1 MDKEIINKVL
11 ELAAYKK
18 QLESLREVLC
28 VNGAERITISND
40 KGLCRKFDIV
50 VMEKLKD
57 ALSKMEIELGAEFEK
72 L

>member
-28 VNGAERITISND
+28 VNGVERITISNN
-40 KGLCRKFDIV
+40 KGLCRKFDGEV
-50 VMEKLKD
+50 LLKLRF
-57 ALSKMEIELGAEFEK
+57 ALSKMEIELEAEFEK

>member
-28 VNGAERITISND
+28 VNGVERITISNN
-40 KGLCRKFDIV
+40 KGLCRKFDGEV
-50 VMEKLKD
+50 LLKLRF

>member
-18 QLESLREVLC
+18 QLESLREVL
-28 VNGAERITISND
+28 
-40 KGLCRKFDIV
+40 L
-50 VMEKLKD
+50 KLRF

>member
-28 VNGAERITISND
+28 VNGAERITISNN
-40 KGLCRKFDIV
+40 KGLCRKFDGEV
-50 VMEKLKD
+50 LLKLRL
-57 ALSKMEIELGAEFEK
+57 ALSKMEIELEAEFEK